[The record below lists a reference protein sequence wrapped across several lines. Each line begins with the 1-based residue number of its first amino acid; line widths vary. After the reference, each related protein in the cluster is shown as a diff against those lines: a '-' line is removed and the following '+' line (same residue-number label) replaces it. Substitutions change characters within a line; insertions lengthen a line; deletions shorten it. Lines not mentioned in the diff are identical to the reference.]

1 MRTHAP
7 IHMDKIVKS
16 EQLKENARKGE
27 IILAN
32 LMGKQKKTTNKKEKV
47 DQIFIPVKMAFLQQL
62 ERFSKV

>member
-7 IHMDKIVKS
+7 IHTDKIVKS

-32 LMGKQKKTTNKKEKV
+32 LMGKQKKQQKKEKV